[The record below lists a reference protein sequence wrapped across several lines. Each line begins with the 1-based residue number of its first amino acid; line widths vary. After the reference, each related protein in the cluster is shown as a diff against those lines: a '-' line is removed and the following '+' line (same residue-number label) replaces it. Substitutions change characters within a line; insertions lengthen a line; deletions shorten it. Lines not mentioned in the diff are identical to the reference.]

1 MKTRSLIIASL
12 LVVTS
17 VLSSSAQTLVSNGN
31 FETWSGGSPNLPANW
46 TTNNSANIFQATGLN
61 GSTYSAVAKN
71 TGDLRQFTSASP
83 QSFNL
88 SFDFAVNQT
97 STNPGFSQSMVITI
111 YDKTT
116 LTDSASAR
124 IALRFQFDSA
134 SSQSA
139 YLSAFSAGTGWVAL
153 TGKVFAPS
161 VLNANNNGFTTLN
174 QYHLSLDYS
183 NGSNTYSI
191 TYGAVGGSTTT
202 LSSLGYFRNA
212 ASGAGLKGLQ
222 FYSNDN
228 GFALDNV
235 VVSAVP
241 EPGTWALLGFGLATV
256 VVFRRRKS

>member
-31 FETWSGGSPNLPANW
+31 FETWSGGSPSLPSNW
-46 TTNNSANIFQATGLN
+46 TTNNSANVFQATGLA
-61 GSTYSAVAKN
+61 GSTYSAVVKN
-71 TGDLRQFTSASP
+71 ATDLRQATSASP

-97 STNPGFSQSMVITI
+97 STNTGFSQSMVIHI
-111 YDKTT
+111 YQTT
-116 LTDSASAR
+116 DLTASGNAW
-124 IALRFQFDSA
+124 ISLRFQFDNA
-134 SSQSA
+134 SNQSA

-183 NGSNTYSI
+183 SGSNTYSI

-212 ASGAGLKGLQ
+212 ATGAGLKGLQ
-222 FYSNDN
+222 FYANDN
-228 GFALDNV
+228 GYALDNV
-235 VVSAVP
+235 VASAVP

-256 VVFRRRKS
+256 VMFRRRKS

>member
-31 FETWSGGSPNLPANW
+31 FETWSGSPLLPSNW
-46 TTNNSANIFQATGLN
+46 TTNNSANIFRATGLN

-71 TGDLRQFTSASP
+71 ASDLRQLTSASP

-88 SFDFAVNQT
+88 SFDFAVNQSPSVT
-97 STNPGFSQSMVITI
+97 GFSQSMVIHI
-111 YDKTT
+111 YQTT
-116 LTDSASAR
+116 SLTDSANAWIS
-124 IALRFQFDSA
+124 LRFQFDNA
-134 SSQSA
+134 SNQNA

-161 VLNANNNGFTTLN
+161 VLNANSNGFTTLN
-174 QYHLSLDYS
+174 QYHLSLDFS
-183 NGSNTYSI
+183 SVSNTYSI

-202 LSSLGYFRNA
+202 LSSLSNFRNA
-212 ASGAGLKGLQ
+212 TSGAGLKGLQ
-222 FYSNDN
+222 FYANDN
-228 GFALDNV
+228 GYALDNV
-235 VVSAVP
+235 VAAVP

-256 VVFRRRKS
+256 VVFRRRKN